1 MAFFDLKCR
10 VDLNVWNIQIF
21 SGFSGNFN
29 LLDWVVKQK
38 RDEVKNKRIWIK
50 KNIYIYI
57 YKYIYIY
64 IDYSYILFVH
74 YLLYKMYNLLLIRI
88 NSWNIDNYDLIK
100 SSNDY

>member
-1 MAFFDLKCR
+1 MAFFALKCR

-50 KNIYIYI
+50 KYLYLHIHYTYM
-57 YKYIYIY
+57 
-64 IDYSYILFVH
+64 YILIIVIYFLYTTYYTKCTIC
-74 YLLYKMYNLLLIRI
+74 YLYA
-88 NSWNIDNYDLIK
+88 
-100 SSNDY
+100 